1 MIGPWNWIVSW
12 FDINKLWSWINYNLF
27 NNMYYLCIHTE
38 FTTKRSKSRKLL
50 FSFCAI
56 NQSVNRCHF
65 IRSTH
70 RMNVQNKSRIFTSIS
85 IICIRNVVSKAWYL
99 KYCKNILRDFA
110 TRPSKNFLKFLKIL
124 KKIFEKERPRNRIQA
139 KGQHCIIR
147 QVFFLNLNMNL
158 SLINLSLNLSPD
170 ELFNV
175 GENLNRQV
183 STFLL

>member
-1 MIGPWNWIVSW
+1 MQSFRVWIAVTLS
-12 FDINKLWSWINYNLF
+12 DP
-27 NNMYYLCIHTE
+27 HTE
-38 FTTKRSKSRKLL
+38 WTCRTNLEFLHPYLSFVSEMWFEIHDIWSIAKTSCVISPRDHRK
-50 FSFCAI
+50 
-56 NQSVNRCHF
+56 
-65 IRSTH
+65 
-70 RMNVQNKSRIFTSIS
+70 IFKI
-85 IICIRNVVSKAWYL
+85 
-99 KYCKNILRDFA
+99 F
-110 TRPSKNFLKFLKIL
+110 KNF

-183 STFLL
+183 STLYCKLWTEPNC

>member
-1 MIGPWNWIVSW
+1 
-12 FDINKLWSWINYNLF
+12 
-27 NNMYYLCIHTE
+27 MYYLCIHTE

-50 FSFCAI
+50 FSFWAI
-56 NQSVNRCHF
+56 IQSVNRCHI

-85 IICIRNVVSKAWYL
+85 IICIRNVVSKAQHL
-99 KYCKNILRDFA
+99 MYCKNILRDFA
-110 TRPSKNFLKFLKIL
+110 TRPSKNYQSLSL
-124 KKIFEKERPRNRIQA
+124 KKFFEKERPRNRIQA

-183 STFLL
+183 STFYYELWTEPNC

>member
-1 MIGPWNWIVSW
+1 MKFSKNFHNCIVLKPTHIQE
-12 FDINKLWSWINYNLF
+12 FFCNFKIERDISISLHKKWSWTP
-27 NNMYYLCIHTE
+27 C
-38 FTTKRSKSRKLL
+38 S
-50 FSFCAI
+50 
-56 NQSVNRCHF
+56 HF

-85 IICIRNVVSKAWYL
+85 IICIRNVVWNSWHL

-110 TRPSKNFLKFLKIL
+110 TRPSKII
-124 KKIFEKERPRNRIQA
+124 KIFEKERPRNRIQA
-139 KGQHCIIR
+139 KGQHCIIE

-158 SLINLSLNLSPD
+158 SLKHLSLNLSPD

-183 STFLL
+183 STFYYELWTEPNC